1 MDLIA
6 DFIVHYLAHRIGV
19 RVLGFLS
26 GGRFKG
32 ESGFAY
38 GWAKVV
44 GSLILFAPFVAFIAW
59 LIHSSGH

>member
-1 MDLIA
+1 MDFIA
-6 DFIVHYLAHRIGV
+6 DFIVHYLAYRIGV

-38 GWAKVV
+38 GWAEVV
-44 GSLILFAPFVAFIAW
+44 GGLILP
-59 LIHSSGH
+59 S